1 MSEKED
7 LEASH
12 SGSYDSWTRGEF
24 EVSTDPGRNDLAMVY
39 EFLTNSY
46 WARGVPREIVERSIQ
61 NSLCFGIY
69 RGAQQAGFARTI
81 TDYATFAYLADVF
94 VIETYRGRGLGK
106 WLVECIRSHPQ
117 LQGLRRWSLI
127 TRDAHELYRPF
138 GFAEVANPERWMEI
152 HDAQVYERSRQR
164 RVEG

>member
-1 MSEKED
+1 MNEKEG
-7 LEASH
+7 LEISH
-12 SGSYDSWTRGEF
+12 TGSYHSWTRGEF
-24 EVSTDPGRNDLAMVY
+24 EISTDPGRIDLAMVY

-46 WARGVPREIVERSIQ
+46 WARGVPRQIVQRSIE

-94 VIETYRGRGLGK
+94 VIEPHRGRGLGK
-106 WLVECIRSHPQ
+106 WLMECIRSHPQ

-127 TRDAHELYRPF
+127 TRDAHGLYKQF
-138 GFAEVANPERWMEI
+138 GFRPLSQPERHMEI
-152 HDAQVYERSRQR
+152 FDPDVYKR
-164 RVEG
+164 